1 MKKPGCF
8 TMKPNDLPLFISKN
22 RVAVYAIAALFI
34 FLTCIPQSHAQKKTR
49 IRIIE
54 ADQLQG
60 IQSGKEELNI
70 FTGNVIFEHD
80 SAFLYCDSAVLFS
93 EQNSLEAH
101 RNVRV
106 KISDTLNLY
115 GDFLF
120 YDGNTRVATMTGNVV
135 LEDNDATLYT
145 ERLIYERNSA
155 VAYYYSGG
163 RIINEDNE
171 LTSIKGYYDTEQ
183 KQVFFQDS
191 VQLVNPEYLLRSDTL
206 IYHTATEIAFISGPT
221 TIRGEDEFLYSEK
234 GLYNTKTDY
243 TRLEL
248 NSYMTYKE
256 QYLSGDSIVYE
267 KASGVGEAFGNVFLK
282 DTVQGMI
289 VTGEY
294 ADYRRKSGYAYAT
307 DSAEV
312 IMMDKTDSLF
322 MHADTLWLKFDST
335 ESPEKLLA
343 YHRCKFYKTDLQ
355 GMSDS
360 LVYSFADS
368 TITMHFRPV
377 LWTQENQLSAE
388 LITVFTSNQR
398 ADSMHMTNSSF
409 IISQDEYD
417 TLQFNQ
423 IKGKSMVAYFEKN
436 ELHLVTVNGN
446 SETIYFVRQE
456 DGGLIGINKAV
467 ASSME
472 IWITDRQVEDIYYFD
487 SPDAQLYPRDELPA
501 DQYFLRDFRWRR
513 DDRPESR
520 FDIFQWPED
529 APGLR

>member
-1 MKKPGCF
+1 MKQSDLLHFF
-8 TMKPNDLPLFISKN
+8 TTVRIASGSLAVLFVLGLFISQ
-22 RVAVYAIAALFI
+22 A
-34 FLTCIPQSHAQKKTR
+34 QAQKKTR
-49 IRIIE
+49 IRIID

-60 IQSGKEELNI
+60 IQSGDEELNI

-93 EQNSLEAH
+93 DRNSLEAH
-101 RNVRV
+101 YNVHI

-115 GDFLF
+115 SDFLD
-120 YDGNTRVATMTGNVV
+120 YEGNTRVATMTGNVV
-135 LEDNDATLYT
+135 LEDNEATLFT
-145 ERLIYERNSA
+145 DKLIYNRNTG
-155 VAYYYSGG
+155 VASYFTGG

-171 LTSIKGYYDTEQ
+171 LTSLKGYYYTEE
-183 KQVFFQDS
+183 KQVYFRDS

-206 IYHTATEIAFISGPT
+206 IYHTDTEIAFISGPT
-221 TIRGEDEFLYSEK
+221 TIRGKDEFLYSEK

-267 KASGVGEAFGNVFLK
+267 KESGTGEAFGNVFLK
-282 DTVQGMI
+282 DSVQDII

-307 DSAEV
+307 DSAMV

-368 TITMHFRPV
+368 TINMYFNPV

-388 LITVFTSNQR
+388 LIKIFTSNQR
-398 ADSMHMTNSSF
+398 VDSMHMTNSSF
-409 IISQDEYD
+409 IISQDEGD

-472 IWITDRQVEDIYYFD
+472 IRITDRQVEDIYYFD
-487 SPDAQLYPRDELPA
+487 SPDAQLYPESELPP
-501 DQYFLRDFRWRR
+501 DQYFLRDFRWRS
-513 DDRPESR
+513 DDRPGSKY
-520 FDIFQWPED
+520 DIFLWPTD
-529 APGLR
+529 APALR